1 MEIMDF
7 NTDNEY
13 LAICK
18 ILKQIH
24 CETNKMSSITFRTF
38 VCMVIEEYCQEKGLD
53 AFEEA
58 KKCLLGIS
66 LVHSVL

>member
-1 MEIMDF
+1 MDIHIDDE
-7 NTDNEY
+7 N

-24 CETNKMSSITFRTF
+24 SETNKMSSIMFRTF
-38 VCMVIEEYCQEKGLD
+38 VCAMIDVYCAENGLD
-53 AFEEA
+53 AFEET

-66 LVHSVL
+66 LVHSFLDK